1 VLQLPHSFTIDP
13 RIIAGPAQLKEALML
28 FPPLPLASWRTTRDS
43 LHTYVRLAGA
53 IRRALMPPQK
63 HWWHA
68 SLRTTACG
76 LATTP
81 LPAGRM
87 TCELLLDFTT
97 HELSV
102 SSSRGHWWDIG
113 LEEQSSH
120 DVYDAVL
127 AALEQIDVR
136 PEFDDTPFCS
146 ETPNPYNAIAVEK
159 YWQALSQIDILLKQF
174 RGELREETS
183 PVQLWPHHFDLSLVW
198 FSGRRLPEQDSP
210 EEADE
215 QMAFGFSTG
224 DDTAEDPYFYV
235 TAYPWREA
243 LVETPLAEG
252 ARWQQAGWRGALL
265 PYEVVQQQED
275 PAGFLLS
282 FWRTTQRAGARLIAG

>member
-1 VLQLPHSFTIDP
+1 
-13 RIIAGPAQLKEALML
+13 ML

-76 LATTP
+76 LTTTP

-102 SSSRGHWWDIG
+102 SSSRGHWWDIS

-120 DVYDAVL
+120 DVCEAAL
-127 AALEQIDVR
+127 AALEQIEVR
-136 PEFDDTPFCS
+136 PDFDDSPFCS
-146 ETPNPYNAIAVEK
+146 EAPNPYNAIAVEK

-198 FSGRRLPEQDSP
+198 FSGRRVPG
-210 EEADE
+210 EADLENAGE

-224 DDTAEDPYFYV
+224 DESMDDPYFYV
-235 TAYPWREA
+235 TAYPWQSV
-243 LVETPLAEG
+243 LVEAELPPG
-252 ARWQQAGWRGALL
+252 ARWQQEGWRGALL
-265 PYEVVQQQED
+265 PYESLQQQED
-275 PAGFLLS
+275 PSAYLLS
-282 FWRTTQRAGARLIAG
+282 FWRDLQRAGAGLMLSH